1 MTKDEIKNRI
11 SMALKDPVL
20 QQGFEIL
27 CKENTELMLG
37 KDMKVRIVLS
47 KFHQGKYSVEY
58 RRFLFWR
65 KGFTYYNIY
74 NDESGCTVFSK

>member
-1 MTKDEIKNRI
+1 
-11 SMALKDPVL
+11 
-20 QQGFEIL
+20 
-27 CKENTELMLG
+27 MLG

-58 RRFLFWR
+58 RQFLFWR
-65 KGFTYYNIY
+65 KGFTYYKIY